1 LVAKITFLGGVRT
14 IGCSCTLVE
23 EGTTRLLVDF
33 GGDPARQTA
42 LAFGARD
49 LQELR
54 AMIITHAHFDHYGG
68 IFDLFLEAKN
78 VNKLPPVLCT
88 ESTKQF
94 LLQFGFK
101 EWLQFGLQ
109 TRGLDPQS
117 QQQLFKTL
125 LQKIVA
131 LPYGHVYR
139 LGDLEILLLP
149 ASHILGSAQVY
160 IRSPFADGLF
170 TSDFKPSGTTLLR
183 GFNAQQLMNAFNVNL
198 KPDFV
203 VVESTYGKNANEI
216 DRTTVETQ
224 LVDCIREVF
233 ERGGNLLVPC
243 FAIGRAQEF
252 MTYYYRLM
260 SQHTCIT
267 PLNVY
272 LVGATHKMT
281 QIYLDAAL
289 SGQEQSVA
297 FNDNAKSLLGWINIP
312 SIRDFE
318 GHLKATGVRGDL
330 RQKVSH
336 VKENGFTV
344 FITSGGMLQGP
355 ALELFMELKDDPNN
369 ALFLVGYQAIGTSGH
384 ALAEAARTPD
394 RRKRLRFDG
403 SHLSLEPPEYQTGIY
418 LPGDAVRRR
427 PLNFRFNVLQFPIFS
442 AHATFLE
449 KIEYLV
455 SLARGS
461 SNNKIRVFTTHG
473 VEENCVELAKEVDSA
488 GFIGTAPRIDES
500 FPI

>member
-1 LVAKITFLGGVRT
+1 
-14 IGCSCTLVE
+14 VE
-23 EGTTRLLVDF
+23 EGNTRLLIDF
-33 GGDPARQTA
+33 GADPARQIS
-42 LAFGARD
+42 LAFGTRD

-54 AMIITHAHFDHYGG
+54 AILITHAHFDHYGG
-68 IFDLFLEAKN
+68 IFDLLLEVRD
-78 VNKLPPVLCT
+78 VNRLPPVLCT
-88 ESTKQF
+88 ESTKHF

-101 EWLQFGLQ
+101 EWLQFGRQ

-117 QQQLFKTL
+117 QQQLFRAL
-125 LQKIVA
+125 QQKIVTV
-131 LPYGHVYR
+131 PYGHVYR

-160 IRSPFADGLF
+160 IRSPFAEGLF
-170 TSDFKPSGTTLLR
+170 TSDFKPSGSTLLR
-183 GFNAQQLMNAFNVNL
+183 GFSTQELTNTFNVNL

-203 VVESTYGKNANEI
+203 VVESTYGKNTGEI
-216 DRTTVETQ
+216 DRNFVEKQ
-224 LVDCIREVF
+224 MVDSIHEVF
-233 ERGGNLLVPC
+233 EHGGNLLVPC

-260 SQHTCIT
+260 CRNAYIT

-272 LVGATHKMT
+272 LVGATSRMT

-289 SGQEQSVA
+289 SMQGDAIA
-297 FNDNAKSLLGWINIP
+297 FHDNPKSLLEWANIP

-336 VKENGFTV
+336 VKENGFNV

-355 ALELFMELKDDPNN
+355 AFELFMELKDDPNS
-369 ALFLVGYQAIGTSGH
+369 ALFLVGYQANGTSGH
-384 ALAEAARTPD
+384 ALAEAARSHD
-394 RRKRLRFDG
+394 SRGRLRFDG
-403 SHLSLEPPEYQTGIY
+403 TQLSLELPELHAGSY
-418 LPGDAVRRR
+418 LPGEGVQYK
-427 PLNFRFNVLQFPIFS
+427 PLRFMFKVLQFSIFS
-442 AHATFLE
+442 AHATFPE
-449 KIEYLV
+449 KMEYLG
-455 SLARGS
+455 SLARNT